1 MVIFR
6 QRKSRLSQYLAGLV
20 LLCIAP
26 GAISAPGFISGSKVT
41 RGSMIAD
48 ISIQFACNVEY
59 VGHLPVGEGDRLRI
73 QLESTAICNGV
84 SPTIAQSREQ
94 HRPLDADKAN
104 LVEIDYDGDTA
115 SGQVLTLVFNE
126 VVRFD
131 VVRSGT
137 SNNMTVRVY
146 FKTQS
151 AATPS
156 RSGATSTRVPRAP
169 EPQSSYVI
177 NLSSSRIPHA
187 ASEIQ
192 AIAYSPDLKIFET
205 EVILA
210 GITWYR
216 LRVGHFDSSTAAQI
230 ELKKLHDRYPTAW
243 IDRAKTTA
251 AEVAARPP
259 AGANSELPAYKSNSS
274 LVSLG
279 LDQVDQLMS
288 EARRAMVAGEISKA
302 VQIYTKVLRAPNHDR
317 HAEAQEYLALAREK
331 NGQLAHAK
339 SEYQRYLSL
348 YPQSEGA
355 ARVSQRLAVLLA
367 GDRKTTGQPMRS
379 GGTKTRDVGSSQS
392 DWNVRTFFS
401 QFYRRDVNQFTEQ
414 DEIVSQSALYS
425 DINLD
430 ARRRGQRFDFSSRLS
445 AGHRQDFLDE
455 GEGSGNDL
463 RVSYAY
469 ADLADAGTG
478 LRGRIGRQSRN
489 TGGVLGRFDGLN
501 LGYRATDRILVS
513 TVIGKPVYSASSGA
527 DSARTF
533 YGASINYG
541 PVFEDL
547 ELGLFYIQ
555 QDIEGIDDRQAVGT
569 EFRYFGQNQ
578 SLWGLIDYDTF
589 YKEIGS
595 AFLQGSW
602 RFASHLTIHGSID
615 QRHSPFLSTGN
626 ALIGQPVQTFSELLV
641 LMTED
646 EIRQLSLDRTP
657 LSNTYTV
664 GISHSLTP
672 RLQFNVDANQTTIEA
687 TPASGGVAATP
698 ETTYEFYAAN
708 VTASSLLKE
717 GDVSII
723 GIRYSTSG
731 TTKSMS
737 LNLDT
742 RIPFGR
748 YLRINP
754 RLRVE
759 RRQFMSDSSYEW
771 VYRPGIRIQYRRS
784 QKFRI
789 NLEAGKQFSERDL
802 IVGNLDRESYF
813 INIGYQAFF

>member
-1 MVIFR
+1 MIFS
-6 QRKSRLSQYLAGLV
+6 QPKSGRRQYLAGLV

-26 GAISAPGFISGSKVT
+26 CAISAPGFISGSKVT
-41 RGSMIAD
+41 RGNTIAE
-48 ISIQFACNVEY
+48 ISIQFACSVEY
-59 VGHLPVGEGDRLRI
+59 VGHLPAGEGDRLRI
-73 QLESTAICNGV
+73 QLESTQICNGV

-94 HRPLDADKAN
+94 HRPLDADKAS
-104 LVEIDYDGDTA
+104 LVDIDYDGDTA
-115 SGQVLTLVFNE
+115 SGQILTLAFSE
-126 VVRFD
+126 VVRFA
-131 VVRSGT
+131 VVHSGA

-146 FKTQS
+146 FKTLS

-156 RSGATSTRVPRAP
+156 RSGATSTRVPRPA

-192 AIAYSPDLKIFET
+192 AAASSPDLKIFET
-205 EVILA
+205 EVVLA
-210 GITWYR
+210 GVTWYR
-216 LRVGHFDSSTAAQI
+216 LRVGHFDSSAAAQI
-230 ELKKLHDRYPTAW
+230 ELKTLHDRYPTAW
-243 IDRAKTTA
+243 IDRARTTA
-251 AEVAARPP
+251 AEVAARRP
-259 AGANSELPAYKSNSS
+259 ASAKSELPVYERNSALAS
-274 LVSLG
+274 IG
-279 LDQVDQLMS
+279 LDQVEQLMS
-288 EARRAMVAGEISKA
+288 EARRAMIAGEISKA
-302 VQIYTKVLRAPNHDR
+302 VQIYTKVLRVPNHDR
-317 HAEAQEYLALAREK
+317 HAQAQEYLALAREK

-339 SEYQRYLSL
+339 AEYQRYLSL
-348 YPQSEGA
+348 YPQSENA
-355 ARVSQRLAVLLA
+355 ARVSQRLAALLA
-367 GDRKTTGQPMRS
+367 NDRKTTGQATGS
-379 GGTKTRDVGSSQS
+379 GGTKTRRTDSDQS
-392 DWNVRTFFS
+392 NWRIQTFFS
-401 QFYRRDVNQFTEQ
+401 QFYRRDVNQINEE

-425 DINLD
+425 DLNLD

-445 AGHRQDFLDE
+445 AGYRNDLLAE

-463 RVSYAY
+463 RLSYAY
-469 ADLADAGTG
+469 ADLADARTG
-478 LRGRIGRQSRN
+478 LRGRIGRQSRS

-513 TVIGKPVYSASSGA
+513 TVIGKPVFSASSGV

-541 PVFEDL
+541 PIFEDL

-578 SLWGLIDYDTF
+578 SLWGLIDYDTS

-602 RFASHLTIHGSID
+602 RFASHLTIHGSIN

-626 ALIGQPVQTFSELLV
+626 ALIGQPVASFADLLV
-641 LMTED
+641 LMTEE
-646 EIRQLSLDRTP
+646 EIRQLSIDRTP

-664 GISHSLTP
+664 GISQSLTP
-672 RLQFNVDANQTTIEA
+672 RLQFNADVNQTTIDA

-698 ETTYEFYAAN
+698 ETTYEFYAAS

-723 GIRYSTSG
+723 GLRYSTSG
-731 TTKSMS
+731 TSKSMS
-737 LNLDT
+737 LNLDV

-759 RRQFMSDSSYEW
+759 RRQFVADSSYEW
-771 VYRPGIRIQYRRS
+771 LYRPGIRIQYRRN

-789 NLEAGKQFSERDL
+789 ELEAGKQFSERDM
-802 IVGNLDRESYF
+802 ISGNLNRESYF